1 MNNWF
6 DLEGK
11 VALITGGTR
20 GIGFSLAKNLA
31 ELGVDIAVIGY
42 SSDETEI
49 KELVES
55 FGRKFLFLQINLLS
69 RNERKKIIEKVV
81 TNFGTLDILINNAG
95 RQYNAPASSYELETW
110 DQDIELMLTA
120 VLDLSQQAYE
130 VMKNRG
136 GKIIHI
142 ASISSFQGA
151 RNIIGYTTAKH
162 GLIGMTKSMSN
173 EWAKE
178 NININAIAPGI
189 IETDMSQATT
199 EDSEHAKVLKSR
211 IPSGRFGK
219 PEDLVGAVVFLS
231 SQASCHVNGSVITV
245 DGGWLGR

>member
-199 EDSEHAKVLKSR
+199 KDSEHAKVLKSR